1 MLQVYFLIR
10 NIDRWTVGKF
20 RDRVIKGVGD
30 LVEGILHKDESFH
43 PWRRVGDLTP
53 VLANTRKENVLN
65 TSTTVTSTSSAPSP
79 PKKAKR
85 RRAR

>member
-1 MLQVYFLIR
+1 M
-10 NIDRWTVGKF
+10 GKF
-20 RDRVIKGVGD
+20 RDRVIKGIDD
-30 LVEGILHKDESFH
+30 LVEGILHNEESYY

-53 VLANTRKENVLN
+53 VLANNRKENVLT
-65 TSTTVTSTSSAPSP
+65 TSATVTSTSSASSP